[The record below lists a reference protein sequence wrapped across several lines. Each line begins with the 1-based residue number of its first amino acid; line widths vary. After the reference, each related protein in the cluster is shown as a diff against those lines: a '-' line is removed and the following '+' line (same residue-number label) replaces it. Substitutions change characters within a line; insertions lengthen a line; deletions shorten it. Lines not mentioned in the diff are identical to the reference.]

1 MNSISERS
9 YIGSRGYTN
18 PKSVL
23 STSDIVQLKE
33 RLTLSSSEAP
43 GMKKMNSIAASNQ
56 LL

>member
-9 YIGSRGYTN
+9 YIGSRGYTI